1 LRGSEGEKW
10 PEVCTTPPTKRSA
23 SLLPS
28 LLIVRAIPGGGKPTP
43 IAVAV
48 NARVAG
54 RKQRD
59 TLIQVAIEVRSGA
72 ASFRVSVR
80 ARSIRRAISL
90 VRSSYPGAEASLV
103 LPVEP
108 EWFFSGD
115 DFAGAEQDTSQRSER
130 LLVG

>member
-1 LRGSEGEKW
+1 MARSMHDPAHKALRILA
-10 PEVCTTPPTKRSA
+10 T
-23 SLLPS
+23 LLS
-28 LLIVRAIPGGGKPTP
+28 YRACYPCRGIATP

-59 TLIQVAIEVRSGA
+59 TLIQVVIEVRSDA

-80 ARSIRRAISL
+80 ERSIRRTVSL

-103 LPVEP
+103 LPMEP
-108 EWFFSGD
+108 EWFFLGD
-115 DFAGAEQDTSQRSER
+115 DFAGAEQDTSQRPER